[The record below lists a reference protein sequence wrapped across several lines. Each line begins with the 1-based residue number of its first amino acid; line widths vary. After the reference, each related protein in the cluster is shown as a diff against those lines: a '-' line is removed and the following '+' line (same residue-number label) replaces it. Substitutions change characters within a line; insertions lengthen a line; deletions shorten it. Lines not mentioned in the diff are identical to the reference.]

1 MNSLKNDY
9 RKLYQQ
15 QDKFL
20 SWWRTLQLPFYL
32 TGGTA
37 LGRFYL
43 NHRFSEDLD
52 FFVNSDPNF
61 NQYISLIKTE
71 IVKAFDV
78 NLNDSLFTDDFVRV
92 FTQSEQSSL
101 KIEFVNDVAYRAGNP
116 SEFYFGLVDDP
127 LNILANKITAIIGR
141 DEPKDIFDIIYISS
155 NYSFKWNEVFYHAKQ
170 KAVINEIDVEERLV
184 TFPMESLLSV
194 DWLAGSVDSDFLK
207 AKLKT
212 IADDFL
218 LGSQNTLGLGKMDI
232 ADAKPH

>member
-1 MNSLKNDY
+1 MNSLKKDY

-78 NLNDSLFTDDFVRV
+78 NLNDSLFTDDFARV

-116 SEFYFGLVDDP
+116 SEFYFGMVDDP

-194 DWLAGSVDSDFLK
+194 DWLAAPFDATLLK
-207 AKLKT
+207 AKLKR